1 MAVDPIEQFQIHKIF
16 TIGHIGGQEIA
27 FTSSSAYMFLA
38 VAVIALLMIG
48 GSAGRQLVPGR
59 IQSVAEL
66 SYEFVASMIRS
77 TAGSEGMRF
86 FPLVFS
92 IFMFICVSNVIGIIP
107 YAFTVSSQ
115 LIVTAAMALFVFFLV
130 LFYGLYK
137 NGLKFFKLFVPSG
150 VPIFIMP
157 IVVPIEVI
165 SFLLKPI
172 SHSVRLFANMLAGHI
187 ALKVFASFV
196 VMLGTL
202 GILGGFGAV
211 LPLGLTIAL
220 TALELLVAFLQAY
233 VFAIL
238 TCIYL
243 NDALHPGHCSGPS
256 QQTSTRSSFHGSD
269 CREIHWRWYCLH
281 WHGWRR
287 RRRGHHLRQ
296 LSRRRG
302 AQSFRRAGPVRQ
314 PDFRLRR
321 DRSTL
326 DLLAADWAAAA
337 VCALIHPRSGG

>member
-130 LFYGLYK
+130 LFYGLYR

-196 VMLGTL
+196 VMLSAL
-202 GILGGFGAV
+202 GILGVFGAV

-243 NDALHPGHCSGPS
+243 NDALHPGH
-256 QQTSTRSSFHGSD
+256 
-269 CREIHWRWYCLH
+269 
-281 WHGWRR
+281 
-287 RRRGHHLRQ
+287 
-296 LSRRRG
+296 
-302 AQSFRRAGPVRQ
+302 
-314 PDFRLRR
+314 
-321 DRSTL
+321 
-326 DLLAADWAAAA
+326 
-337 VCALIHPRSGG
+337 